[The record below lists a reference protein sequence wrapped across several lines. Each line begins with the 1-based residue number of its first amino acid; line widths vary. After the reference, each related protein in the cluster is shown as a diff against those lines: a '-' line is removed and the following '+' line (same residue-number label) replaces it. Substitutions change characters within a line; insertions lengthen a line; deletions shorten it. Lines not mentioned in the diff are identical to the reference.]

1 MPVLLPPLQEP
12 TDVLMAG
19 EQLRTLALA
28 APVAVS
34 PAQNFGAVAP
44 LVANDQTPLGMQ
56 LDGITQY
63 VQWTYIDGSLVRN
76 NAVIS
81 TPCGALIP
89 FEIGLRLMNNGLVG
103 HTGRWAVSGATLDG
117 PGAPLADCRVIAHE
131 TGRLDLGEGASI
143 VGETLSDGSGNYSI
157 EVWGNVALQL
167 TAYKPGSPDVAGITR
182 NDVIPV
188 AAP

>member
-12 TDVLMAG
+12 TDILMAG

-117 PGAPLADCRVIAHE
+117 TGAPLAACRVIAHE

-143 VGETLSDGSGNYSI
+143 VGETISDGSGNYSI
-157 EVWGNVALQL
+157 PVWGNVALQL